1 MSRSI
6 GVHGMSCEG
15 CEAAV
20 RDALLELPG
29 VTGVSVDRDA
39 HAATVEGTAEVDD
52 LIAAVEDA
60 GYDAS
65 LNPE

>member
-1 MSRSI
+1 
-6 GVHGMSCEG
+6 MSCEG

-29 VTGVSVDRDA
+29 VTAASADRNA
-39 HAATVEGTAEVDD
+39 NAATVEGTAELDD

-65 LNPE
+65 TNPE